1 MELLMPGLGLVF
13 WMTIAFGFVLLIL
26 KKYAWTP
33 ILNVL
38 HEREN
43 KLAQSFSDAKRI
55 EQEISQLATLRTEK
69 IAEAEKTHNEIVSKA
84 QLEGERI
91 IEEAREKAREEA
103 RLITE
108 KADEMVE
115 AYKQQAM
122 LEVKG
127 QLSAL
132 SLEIAEKV
140 LLEEFSDKQRNA
152 RYVDKLLDE
161 VVMN

>member
-1 MELLMPGLGLVF
+1 MELLMPGLGLIF

-55 EQEISQLATLRTEK
+55 EQELSQLAVLKTTK
-69 IAEAEKTHNEIVSKA
+69 IAEAEKKYNEITAKA
-84 QLEGERI
+84 HLDAEKI
-91 IEEAREKAREEA
+91 IEEAKEKAREEA

-108 KADEMVE
+108 KTDEMVE
-115 AYKQQAM
+115 AYKQEAM
-122 LEVKG
+122 REVKS

-132 SLEIAEKV
+132 SLDIAEKV
-140 LLEEFSDKQRNA
+140 LLEEFSDKKRNA

>member
-1 MELLMPGLGLVF
+1 MELLMPGLGLIF

-26 KKYAWTP
+26 KKYAWSP

-43 KLAQSFSDAKRI
+43 KLAQSFSDARRI
-55 EQEISQLATLRTEK
+55 EQEMSQLAVLKTKK
-69 IAEAEKTHNEIVSKA
+69 IAEAEKHYSEIISRA
-84 QLEGERI
+84 QLDADRI
-91 IEEAREKAREEA
+91 IEEAREKATEKA

-115 AYKQQAM
+115 AYKQEAM
-122 LEVKG
+122 REVKS

-140 LLEEFSDKQRNA
+140 LMEEFSDKDRNA
-152 RYVDKLLDE
+152 RYVNKLLDE
-161 VVMN
+161 IVMN

>member
-13 WMTIAFGFVLLIL
+13 WMTVAFGFVLLIL
-26 KKYAWTP
+26 KKYAWAP

-55 EQEISQLATLRTEK
+55 EAEISQLAVMRTEK
-69 IAEAEKTHNEIVSKA
+69 IAEAEEKHKEIVSKA
-84 QLEGERI
+84 QIDAERI
-91 IEEAREKAREEA
+91 IEEAREKARQEA

-115 AYKQQAM
+115 AYKQEAM
-122 LEVKG
+122 REVRS

-132 SLEIAEKV
+132 SLDIAEKV

-152 RYVDKLLDE
+152 RYVNKLLDE

>member
-38 HEREN
+38 QEREN

-55 EQEISQLATLRTEK
+55 EQEMSELATLKTEK
-69 IAEAEKTHNEIVSKA
+69 IAEAEKVFNEITAKA
-84 QLEGERI
+84 QTEAERI
-91 IEEAREKAREEA
+91 IDDAKEKAREEA
-103 RLITE
+103 RMIKE
-108 KADEMVE
+108 KADELVE
-115 AYKQQAM
+115 SYKQEAM
-122 LEVKG
+122 REVKN

-132 SLEIAEKV
+132 SLDIAEKV
-140 LLEEFSDKQRNA
+140 LLEEFSDKKRNA
-152 RYVDKLLDE
+152 RYVNKLLDE